1 MPCQRIV
8 ERKENSSMCRKVSCA
23 SCSLATWQGCGQHID
38 SALNGVE
45 EKDRCKGWKTGKC
58 LEKEEY
64 CSPTEAGGKG
74 GSK

>member
-1 MPCQRIV
+1 
-8 ERKENSSMCRKVSCA
+8 MCRKVSCT

-58 LEKEEY
+58 LANEEY
-64 CSPTEAGGKG
+64 CSPTETGGKG